1 MSKNCDKGDMMKN
14 ITVIGFGS
22 WGIALAC
29 LLAKNGNNVTAWEYD
44 PAVAAQLDANRE
56 HKTFLPGVEIPKSIR
71 ITSDVDDV
79 MQADVF
85 LVTLPSHVM
94 AHAILQFVPHF
105 AGKIVVSASKGLV
118 DGKRICEYLAEIA
131 PDCKIATLTGPSHAE
146 EVGRDMPTTVVAASP
161 CEQTARTVQDMFSG
175 GNFRVY
181 TAPDIV
187 GAELGGAIKN
197 VIALAAGIV
206 DGLGFGDNTKAA
218 LMTRGLAEIARL
230 GVAMGAD
237 EHTFAGLSGI
247 GDLIVTCTS
256 KHSRNWRAGNL
267 LAAGKASDDVLKE
280 VGMAVEGIHTA
291 KTAQQLARKYNV
303 DMPIVDE
310 INKILFDGK
319 NPRDAVVDLM
329 LRDRKGEH

>member
-1 MSKNCDKGDMMKN
+1 MKN

-29 LLAKNGNNVTAWEYD
+29 LLAKNGHNVTAWEFN
-44 PAVAAQLDANRE
+44 PAVAAQLDAERE
-56 HKTFLPGVEIPKSIR
+56 HKTFLPGIKIPKAIT
-71 ITSDVDDV
+71 ITSD
-79 MQADVF
+79 AAKAAEGAEIF
-85 LVTLPSHVM
+85 LVTLPSHAMVSV
-94 AHAILQFVPHF
+94 IPQFVPHF
-105 AGKIVVSASKGLV
+105 TGKIVVSASKGLV
-118 DGKRICEYLAEIA
+118 DGKRICEFLSELA
-131 PDCKIATLTGPSHAE
+131 PDCKIASLTGPSHAE
-146 EVGRDMPTTVVAASP
+146 EVARNMPTTVVAASFW
-161 CEQTARTVQDMFSG
+161 EETAKTVQDIFSG

-181 TAPDIV
+181 TTCDIM
-187 GAELGGAIKN
+187 GAELGGAVKN

-267 LAAGKASDDVLKE
+267 LAKGKSTEDVLKE
-280 VGMAVEGIHTA
+280 IDMVVEGIHTA
-291 KTAQQLARKYNV
+291 KTARQLAREYGV

-310 INKILFDGK
+310 INKVLFEGK
-319 NPRDAVVDLM
+319 NPKDAVVDLM
-329 LRDRKGEH
+329 LRDKKDEH